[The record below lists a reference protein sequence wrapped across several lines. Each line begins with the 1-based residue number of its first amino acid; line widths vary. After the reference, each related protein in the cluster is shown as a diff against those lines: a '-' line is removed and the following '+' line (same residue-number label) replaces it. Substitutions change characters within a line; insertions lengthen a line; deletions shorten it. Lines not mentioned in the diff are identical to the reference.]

1 MKYDLETNSIQIY
14 MDIVKYWDF
23 MGLQELQI
31 TLDDKKQNSNVY
43 QQKINIQLPP
53 STLEPDQQ
61 ILKLLVRRIMQQL
74 ANQGTNFSEEAFE

>member
-31 TLDDKKQNSNVY
+31 TLDD
-43 QQKINIQLPP
+43 
-53 STLEPDQQ
+53 
-61 ILKLLVRRIMQQL
+61 
-74 ANQGTNFSEEAFE
+74 